1 FGVSRIV
8 RFGAAV
14 ATVPED
20 FVQELERRLM
30 RGLVVEQET
39 KFHAG
44 DEVKITDGPLRDL
57 YGVFVRN
64 VTDRERVLIMLNTV
78 GKLTVEVGKHDLML
92 ICPPARTRPET
103 KTSPPGS
110 GCLARKPLKNS
121 SSKPT
126 KTRYAYAK

>member
-1 FGVSRIV
+1 MELFTTVGNSFGVSRIV

-20 FVQELERRLM
+20 FVQELERRLL

-92 ICPPARTRPET
+92 I
-103 KTSPPGS
+103 
-110 GCLARKPLKNS
+110 
-121 SSKPT
+121 
-126 KTRYAYAK
+126 